1 MFASLCQFNHQF
13 VKFLAHSATR
23 RELGAKQ
30 KQLEQ
35 LLWQAFYQRQLG
47 HLHLV
52 SSLIMGTLMAGISQ
66 LSGNLW
72 WMLGSILAF
81 FVSIAWGVY
90 LLAYQRQLKRLLAQ
104 QQDLVN
110 QISNHQRN
118 PWQDLLVQLVRVIG
132 DYLSSKCSST

>member
-1 MFASLCQFNHQF
+1 
-13 VKFLAHSATR
+13 
-23 RELGAKQ
+23 
-30 KQLEQ
+30 
-35 LLWQAFYQRQLG
+35 
-47 HLHLV
+47 
-52 SSLIMGTLMAGISQ
+52 MGTLMAGISQ

-110 QISNHQRN
+110 QISNHQQN